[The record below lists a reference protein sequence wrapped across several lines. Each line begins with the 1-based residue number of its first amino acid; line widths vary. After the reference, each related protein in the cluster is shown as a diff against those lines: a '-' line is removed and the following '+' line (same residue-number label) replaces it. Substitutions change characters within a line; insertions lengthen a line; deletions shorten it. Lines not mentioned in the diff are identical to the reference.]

1 MRNEQIIFINQIR
14 PVVEK
19 YAKKYGYNANVVD
32 AIVGQAC
39 LESNYGKSELSAKY
53 HNYFGMKCGSYWK
66 GKSVN
71 MRTHEEYNVGVISVI
86 NDNFRVYDNMDAG
99 VRGYF
104 DFISTSRYQN
114 LKSTTTPAEYLNT
127 IKFDG
132 YATSSSYVD
141 NVMKVV
147 NSLPKNDIKHS
158 NPKVLYEVGK
168 EYTLQDNMIVRT
180 GAGTNCKKV
189 GHNGL
194 TNDGKKHDKDKNG
207 SLDKGTII
215 TCKEVKTTGNGDVWL
230 RCPSGWVAAI
240 YGGTVYI
247 K

>member
-1 MRNEQIIFINQIR
+1 MTNIQINFINQIE
-14 PVVEK
+14 PIVEQ
-19 YAKKYGYNANVVD
+19 YAKQYGYNSNVVD

-53 HNYFGMKCGSYWK
+53 NNYFGMKCGSYWK

-71 MRTHEEYNVGVISVI
+71 FSTKEEYGVGTLTNIKA
-86 NDNFRVYDNMDAG
+86 NFRVYDDMNAG
-99 VRGYF
+99 VKGYF

-114 LKSTTTPAEYLNT
+114 LKSTTTPLEYLST
-127 IKFDG
+127 IKSDG
-132 YATSSSYVD
+132 YATSSSYVN

-147 NSLPKNDIKHS
+147 NTLPKNEVKTLDS
-158 NPKVLYEVGK
+158 KVSYEIGK
-168 EYTLQDNMIVRT
+168 EYTLQNNMIVRV
-180 GAGTNCKKV
+180 GAGPNCKKV

-194 TNDGKKHDKDKNG
+194 TVDGKKHDADKNG
-207 SLDKGTII
+207 SLDKGTVI
-215 TCKEVKTTGNGDVWL
+215 TCKEIKTTVNGDVWI

-240 YGGTVYI
+240 HGNIVYI

>member
-1 MRNEQIIFINQIR
+1 MTNEQINFINQIR
-14 PVVEK
+14 PLIEK
-19 YAKKYGYNANVVD
+19 YASQYGYNANVID

-39 LESNYGKSELSAKY
+39 LESAYGKSELSAKY

-71 MRTHEEYNVGVISVI
+71 MRTHEEFNVGVISVI
-86 NDNFRVYDNMDAG
+86 NDNFRVYENMDAG

-114 LKSTTTPAEYLNT
+114 LKLTTTPEEYLNT
-127 IKFDG
+127 IKSDG
-132 YATSSSYVD
+132 YATASSYVN

-147 NSLPKNDIKHS
+147 NSLPKNDIKIS
-158 NPKVLYEVGK
+158 EPKSIYNVGE
-168 EYTLQDNMIVRT
+168 EYTLQANMIVRT

-189 GHNGL
+189 GHSGL
-194 TNDGKKHDKDKNG
+194 TADGKKHDTDKNG
-207 SLDKGTII
+207 SLDKGTVI
-215 TCKEVKTTGNGDVWL
+215 TCKEIKTTVTGDIWL

-240 YGGTVYI
+240 HGGTVYI

>member
-1 MRNEQIIFINQIR
+1 
-14 PVVEK
+14 
-19 YAKKYGYNANVVD
+19 
-32 AIVGQAC
+32 
-39 LESNYGKSELSAKY
+39 
-53 HNYFGMKCGSYWK
+53 
-66 GKSVN
+66 
-71 MRTHEEYNVGVISVI
+71 
-86 NDNFRVYDNMDAG
+86 MDAG
-99 VRGYF
+99 VKGYF

-114 LKSTTTPAEYLNT
+114 LKSTTTPLEYLKT

-147 NSLPKNDIKHS
+147 NSLPKNDVKPS
-158 NPKVLYEVGK
+158 GTKVTYKVGK
-168 EYTLQDNMIVRT
+168 EYTLQDNMIVRA

-189 GHNGL
+189 GHSGL
-194 TNDGKKHDKDKNG
+194 TADGKKHDKDKNG

>member
-1 MRNEQIIFINQIR
+1 MTNEQINFINQIR
-14 PVVEK
+14 PLIEK
-19 YAKKYGYNANVVD
+19 YASQYGYNANVID

-39 LESNYGKSELSAKY
+39 LESAYGKSELSAKY

-71 MRTHEEYNVGVISVI
+71 MRTHEEFNAGVISVI
-86 NDNFRVYDNMDAG
+86 NDNFRVYENMDDG

-114 LKSTTTPAEYLNT
+114 LKSTTTPEEYLNT
-127 IKFDG
+127 IKLDG
-132 YATSSSYVD
+132 YATASSYVN

-147 NSLPKNDIKHS
+147 NSLPKNGIKIS
-158 NPKVLYEVGK
+158 EPEVRYEVGK
-168 EYTLQDNMIVRT
+168 EETLQANMIGRT
-180 GAGTNCKKV
+180 GAGTSCKKV
-189 GHNGL
+189 GHSGL
-194 TNDGKKHDKDKNG
+194 TTDGKKHDTDKNG
-207 SLDKGTII
+207 SLDRGTVI
-215 TCKEVKTTGNGDVWL
+215 TCKEIKINGTGDVWL

-240 YGGTVYI
+240 HGGTVYI